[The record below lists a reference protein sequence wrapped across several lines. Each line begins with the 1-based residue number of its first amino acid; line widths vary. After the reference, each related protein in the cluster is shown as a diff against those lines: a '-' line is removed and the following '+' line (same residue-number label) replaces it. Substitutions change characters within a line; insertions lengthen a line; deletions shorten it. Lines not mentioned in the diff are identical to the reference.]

1 MAFKNH
7 KMYVE
12 MAYTPLWF
20 LPYKSGGHDFKITF
34 LEFYNEEMVRK
45 QEECNGYVTSPLK
58 SFRETSMIILIT
70 IKYVTK
76 GL

>member
-12 MAYTPLWF
+12 MVYTPLWF

-34 LEFYNEEMVRK
+34 LEFYNEEMVMK
-45 QEECNGYVTSPLK
+45 Q
-58 SFRETSMIILIT
+58 
-70 IKYVTK
+70 
-76 GL
+76 